1 MSVKLSPKRG
11 SSILRGVVAA
21 SGDQRVRVQPG
32 PLRRALSLSICLL
45 IGPAV
50 AVAASLQV
58 APVTL
63 EFPPNAKAS
72 QVTLQ
77 NLGTTPIN
85 AQIRVFRWTQK
96 DGEEQLTPSTD
107 VVASPPAAS
116 LAAGQNYIVRVVR
129 VATKPVDS
137 EESYRLLVD
146 ELPQP
151 TDDVN
156 TKVNF
161 IVRYSIPIFFIQT
174 NSNPQLVWSA
184 DLTKDGLRLAVRN
197 DGTRHIRISALKV
210 EDLSGHSVSYGQGLV
225 GYVLPHSTMRW
236 TAPAKDIGA
245 GNALKITA
253 QGNNGPLSAT
263 AVPVSAGD

>member
-85 AQIRVFRWTQK
+85 AQIRGFRWTQK
-96 DGEEQLTPSTD
+96 DGGVQL
-107 VVASPPAAS
+107 
-116 LAAGQNYIVRVVR
+116 
-129 VATKPVDS
+129 KPLH
-137 EESYRLLVD
+137 RLL
-146 ELPQP
+146 
-151 TDDVN
+151 
-156 TKVNF
+156 
-161 IVRYSIPIFFIQT
+161 
-174 NSNPQLVWSA
+174 
-184 DLTKDGLRLAVRN
+184 
-197 DGTRHIRISALKV
+197 
-210 EDLSGHSVSYGQGLV
+210 
-225 GYVLPHSTMRW
+225 
-236 TAPAKDIGA
+236 
-245 GNALKITA
+245 
-253 QGNNGPLSAT
+253 
-263 AVPVSAGD
+263 